1 MALGSIV
8 SPAHELRVFGGFGSR
23 YGYSSSA
30 VLTLGN
36 NDEFTLEVL
45 ITNIC
50 KITIFNFYMVCVS
63 NQ

>member
-23 YGYSSSA
+23 DGYSSSA
-30 VLTLGN
+30 GLTLGS
-36 NDEFTLEVL
+36 NDEFTLVDL
-45 ITNIC
+45 IIPDL
-50 KITIFNFYMVCVS
+50 KITIFNFCMSCVD